1 METEATMPSNDTS
14 SNSAGATAPLVRIER
29 FDGGVFAIFTDP
41 DRPWFEYDPS
51 VRSAEQAREM
61 ARHVAD
67 KQWITQAH
75 LQQFEDLMR
84 AEFGEGACRG

>member
-1 METEATMPSNDTS
+1 MPSNN
-14 SNSAGATAPLVRIER
+14 NSINPAGAPVPLVRIER

-67 KQWITQAH
+67 KQWVTQAH
-75 LQQFEDLMR
+75 LQQFAQLMR
-84 AEFGEGACRG
+84 AEFGEGACGG

>member
-1 METEATMPSNDTS
+1 MPPNDTS
-14 SNSAGATAPLVRIER
+14 SNSPSTPVPLVRIER

-41 DRPWFEYDPS
+41 ARPWFEYDPS

-61 ARHVAD
+61 ALHVAD
-67 KQWITQAH
+67 KQWVTQAH
-75 LQQFEDLMR
+75 LQQVEDLMR